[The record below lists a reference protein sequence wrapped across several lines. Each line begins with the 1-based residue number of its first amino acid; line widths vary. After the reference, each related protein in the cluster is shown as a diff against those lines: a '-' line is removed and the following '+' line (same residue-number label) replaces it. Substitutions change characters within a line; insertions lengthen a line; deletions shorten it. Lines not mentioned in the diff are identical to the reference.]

1 MRNALLVAWRDFSES
16 ARTKGFWIGLLLF
29 PAIIFAFVQAP
40 KYLEKKGTP
49 QRYFVLID
57 QSGQFEEIIEDG
69 LERAHQRRVLKSLV
83 DYGRENASLEKA
95 GRANGGK
102 KLDLEDIPAP
112 DVSGGAEQ
120 FLEEFAEANPDALE
134 KFLERGGRDMML
146 ERMKPYLRADADAYE
161 EPKRRYVRV
170 AVPQGVD
177 SDAGTS
183 VISETLKPFLRG
195 GRKIRVEGEDQKLYA
210 AVLIPAD
217 IEGLVSRP
225 GQPPVAL
232 MSGRH
237 GVEYW
242 SSNLADL
249 DLHNDIRNV
258 MNREIRRKAYLAAGM
273 DIEAVRQVERTRV
286 PIATLNPKKA
296 KGKEKVSMADFLRQW
311 APSGFVYLLWI
322 SIFTISQMLLSN
334 TIEEKS
340 NRIIEVLLSSVT
352 PGELMM
358 GKLAGIAAIG
368 LAMIGV
374 WVGSLLAILAWQAG
388 PEVAFAQHAFEVLK
402 NSHLLPAFF
411 VYFVLG
417 YLLYSGVILTIG
429 SLCNTLKDAQ
439 NYMGVV
445 TVIMMVPMMTMF
457 FIPKDPNGTLATAL
471 SWIPIYTPFAMMNR
485 MAADPP
491 LFEVVG
497 TTVLLILTTV
507 AVLWLSGKIF
517 RIGILRTGQPPKVLE
532 LFRWIL
538 DAVRGRS

>member
-1 MRNALLVAWRDFSES
+1 MRNAFLVAWRDFAES
-16 ARTKGFWIGLLLF
+16 AKTKGFWIGLLLF

-49 QRYFVLID
+49 QRFFVLID
-57 QSGQFEEIIEDG
+57 QSGTFEEIIEEG
-69 LERAHQRRVLKSLV
+69 LERAHQRRVLQSLV
-83 DYGRENASLEKA
+83 DYGRKNASLEKA
-95 GRANGGK
+95 GQAGGDK
-102 KLDLEDIPAP
+102 IDLEDIPAP

-120 FLEEFAEANPDALE
+120 FLEEFAESNPDALE
-134 KFLERGGRDMML
+134 KFLERGGREMML
-146 ERMKPYLRADADAYE
+146 ERMKPYLRDDAEEYE

-170 AVPQGVD
+170 AVPEGVD
-177 SDAGTS
+177 PAAGTA
-183 VISETLKPFLRG
+183 VISEALKPFLRG
-195 GRKIRVEGEDQKLYA
+195 TRKIGVEGEDGKLYA
-210 AVLIPAD
+210 AVLIPKD

-225 GQPPVAL
+225 GQPPITL
-232 MSGRH
+232 MTGRH

-242 SSNLADL
+242 SANLADL

-273 DIEAVRQVERTRV
+273 DIEAVRAVERTRV
-286 PIATLNPKKA
+286 PFATLNPKKA

-368 LAMIGV
+368 LVMIGV
-374 WVGSLLAILAWQAG
+374 WVGSLVAILAWQAG
-388 PEVAFAQHAFEVLK
+388 PEVEFAQHVFEVLK

-411 VYFVLG
+411 AYFVLG

-445 TVIMMVPMMTMF
+445 TVIMMVPMLTMF
-457 FIPKDPNGTLATAL
+457 FIPKDPNGALATTL

-491 LFEVVG
+491 LFEVIG
-497 TTVLLILTTV
+497 TTVLLVVTTA

-517 RIGILRTGQPPKVLE
+517 RIGILRTGQPPKILE
-532 LFRWIL
+532 LFRWTM
-538 DAVRGRS
+538 DAVRGRN